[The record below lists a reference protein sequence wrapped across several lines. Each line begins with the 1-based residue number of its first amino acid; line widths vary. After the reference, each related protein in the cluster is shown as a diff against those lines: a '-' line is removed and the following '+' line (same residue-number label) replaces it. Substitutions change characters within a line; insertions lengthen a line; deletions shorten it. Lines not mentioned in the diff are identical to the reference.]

1 MTTAL
6 PPVVAWPAGVILA
19 ALLGS
24 FLNVCISRLPR
35 GESVVLPSSH
45 CPACRSPIRAVD
57 NIPLVSYL
65 VLGGRCRACGATIS
79 WRYPLVEA
87 LAIAMGALT
96 LWQLGPTWAAARAFL
111 LCLVMIAVAFTDL
124 ETRRIPDRITLPG
137 IVGACILAP
146 EGLSRGSAGAAVGAV
161 AFALITVMRARGAAR
176 RGETASPEPDPAE
189 PDPPEPD
196 PVDEVD
202 PAELRR
208 LDIYWATA
216 WGALAGRQLAVVSP
230 AGLMAGDLPLT
241 WRALS
246 QIDPLV
252 AGCLITGGM
261 FFVVAWVSHVALGRT
276 GLGGG
281 DIKLAALIGAALG
294 AGVGL
299 VAAFVG
305 IMLGGVVAAALL
317 VTGRRRFGEY
327 LPFGPFLAAGGVV
340 AAIWGEPLL
349 RWYLG

>member
-1 MTTAL
+1 
-6 PPVVAWPAGVILA
+6 
-19 ALLGS
+19 
-24 FLNVCISRLPR
+24 
-35 GESVVLPSSH
+35 
-45 CPACRSPIRAVD
+45 
-57 NIPLVSYL
+57 

-79 WRYPLVEA
+79 WRYPLVEV

-96 LWQLGPTWAAARAFL
+96 LWQLGPTWEAARAFL
-111 LCLVMIAVAFTDL
+111 LCLVMIGVAFTDL

-146 EGLSRGSAGAAVGAV
+146 EGLSRASAGAAVGAL
-161 AFALITVMRARGAAR
+161 AFALIAVMRARGAAL
-176 RGETASPEPDPAE
+176 RGETAAPEPDPE
-189 PDPPEPD
+189 
-196 PVDEVD
+196 DEVD
-202 PAELRR
+202 PAERRR

-230 AGLMAGDLPLT
+230 VGLMAGDLPPT

-261 FFVVAWVSHVALGRT
+261 FFAVAWVSHVALGRT

-281 DIKLAALIGAALG
+281 DVKLAALIGAALG

-317 VTGRRRFGEY
+317 ITGRRRFGEY